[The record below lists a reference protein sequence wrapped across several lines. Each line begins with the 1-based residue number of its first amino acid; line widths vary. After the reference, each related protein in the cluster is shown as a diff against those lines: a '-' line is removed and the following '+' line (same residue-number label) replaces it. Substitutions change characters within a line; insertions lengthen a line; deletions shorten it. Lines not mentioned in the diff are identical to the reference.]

1 VLLGVALGSRV
12 VGLQY
17 GLPYSTL
24 LDPDEQSIVPR
35 AWKMVHGF
43 GLDPHWF
50 DYPTLVL
57 YAQAPFQAW
66 NDSPSIL
73 TARIVIVV
81 FGLLA
86 VAAAWW
92 LGRKA
97 YGTLAGVVGGA
108 FVAVQTTS
116 VAYSHAAVTDVPLEA
131 GVAASLALMVSNRL
145 AWAGVVAGLATSAKY
160 PGVFLLVPLIVS
172 G

>member
-1 VLLGVALGSRV
+1 MGNWGGAWTALAALLGVALALRV

-66 NDSPSIL
+66 SDSPSIL

-86 VAAAWW
+86 VAA
-92 LGRKA
+92 
-97 YGTLAGVVGGA
+97 
-108 FVAVQTTS
+108 TS
-116 VAYSHAAVTDVPLEA
+116 SP
-131 GVAASLALMVSNRL
+131 AAS
-145 AWAGVVAGLATSAKY
+145 TSGCS
-160 PGVFLLVPLIVS
+160 P
-172 G
+172 